1 MFRRLAP
8 QGGTPREVSEVVN
21 GVLNGKINSKGT
33 ITLSVSPETTT
44 IISDERISVESVIL
58 LSPKT
63 ANAASELSSV
73 YFSDQSSG
81 QATITHNLSS
91 LTDRTYGYVV
101 LG

>member
-1 MFRRLAP
+1 MMFRRLPPA
-8 QGGTPREVSEVVN
+8 GGNPREISEVVN
-21 GVLNGKINSKGT
+21 NLLNGKINSKGT
-33 ITLSVSPETTT
+33 ITLSPETTT
-44 IISDERISVESVIL
+44 IISDERIGVESVIL

-63 ANAASELSSV
+63 ESAASELSSV

-81 QATITHNLSS
+81 QATLTHNSSS